1 MQHETKGKAMTT
13 SPVKSIPEGYRW
25 VIVAAGAFMGCVAIG
40 SIFSLPVFLQPMS
53 AATGWSR
60 TTISLAMTFNFVTMG
75 IASFGWGMMMDRFGP
90 RIVLLSGSSIL
101 GLGLVLA
108 SRASTV
114 EEFQFFYGVL
124 VGAGGGAIFAPLMAT
139 VTGWFD
145 RHRSLAVSL
154 VSAGMGV
161 APMTVAPIAAV
172 LVSTYDWRFAQLLI
186 GLAVWVLLLPAAFL
200 VRRAPVLVGGDAA
213 LRAAEPQMTVRA
225 ALTSPQF
232 AVLALTYFLCCAT
245 HSGPLFHT
253 VGYAISCGLSVTA
266 AVSIYSVEGLSGL
279 VGRIAFGLLGDRF
292 GAKRTFVSGLL
303 VQAAAVGCYF
313 FARAQSEFYSVA
325 AVFGFAYAGVMPLYA
340 VLVRENFPLPIIGT
354 VVGAASMA
362 SSLGMALGPLAGGM
376 IFDKYGTYGW
386 LYIGSVLLGLGAAV
400 IMLTF
405 KPAPPPRGT
414 LTYSE
419 PGHLAAE

>member
-1 MQHETKGKAMTT
+1 MTA
-13 SPVKSIPEGYRW
+13 SSMKSTPEGYRW
-25 VIVAAGAFMGCVAIG
+25 VIVAAGAFMSCVAIG

-53 AATGWSR
+53 VATGWSR
-60 TTISLAMTFNFVTMG
+60 TSISLAMTLDFVTMG
-75 IASFGWGMMMDRFGP
+75 IASFGWGMLMDRVGP
-90 RIVLLSGSSIL
+90 RIVLLAGSSIL

-114 EEFQFFYGVL
+114 EEFQLLYGVL

-186 GLAVWVLLLPAAFL
+186 GLSVWVLLLPAVFL
-200 VRRAPVLVGGDAA
+200 VRRAPVPVGSAA
-213 LRAAEPQMTVRA
+213 ARRAAEPQMTVRA

-232 AVLALTYFLCCAT
+232 GVLALAYFLCCAT

-253 VGYAISCGLSVTA
+253 VSYAISCGLSVTV

-279 VGRIAFGLLGDRF
+279 AGRLAFGLLGDRF
-292 GAKRTFVSGLL
+292 GAKRTFVSGLAL
-303 VQAAAVGCYF
+303 QAAAVGCYY
-313 FARAQSEFYSVA
+313 FAREQFAFYSVA
-325 AVFGFAYAGVMPLYA
+325 VVFGFAYAGVMPLYA
-340 VLVRENFPLPIIGT
+340 VLIRENFPLPIIGT

-376 IFDKYGTYGW
+376 IFDRYGTYGW
-386 LYIGSVLLGLGAAV
+386 LYVGSVLLGLGAV
-400 IMLTF
+400 VVMLTF
-405 KPAPPPRGT
+405 RPVPLRETSRGSA
-414 LTYSE
+414 L
-419 PGHLAAE
+419 GHLVAE

>member
-1 MQHETKGKAMTT
+1 MSGSQ
-13 SPVKSIPEGYRW
+13 VKSTPEGYRW

-60 TTISLAMTFNFVTMG
+60 TAISLAMTLDFVAMG
-75 IASFGWGMMMDRFGP
+75 IASFGWGMLMDRFGP
-90 RIVLLSGSSIL
+90 RIVLLAGSSIL

-114 EEFQFFYGVL
+114 EQFQFLYGVL
-124 VGAGGGAIFAPLMAT
+124 VGVGGGAIFAPLMAT

-161 APMTVAPIAAV
+161 APMTVAPIAAI
-172 LVSTYDWRFAQLLI
+172 LVSKYDWRFAQLLI

-200 VRRAPVLVGGDAA
+200 VRRAPGLVGDNTAR
-213 LRAAEPQMTVRA
+213 RAAEPRMTVRA

-232 AVLALTYFLCCAT
+232 AVLALTFFLCCAT

-253 VGYAISCGLSVTA
+253 VSYAISCGLSVTA
-266 AVSIYSVEGLSGL
+266 AVSIYSVEGLAGL
-279 VGRIAFGLLGDRF
+279 AGRIGFGLLGDRF

-303 VQAAAVGCYF
+303 LQAVAVGCYMF
-313 FARAQSEFYSVA
+313 VRQQFEFYSVA
-325 AVFGFAYAGVMPLYA
+325 VVFGFAYAGIMPLYA
-340 VLVRENFPLPIIGT
+340 VLVRENFPLPIIGS

-362 SSLGMALGPLAGGM
+362 SSLGMALGPLAGGV
-376 IFDKYGTYGW
+376 IFDTYGTYRW
-386 LYIGSVLLGLGAAV
+386 LYVGSVLLGLGAAV

-405 KPAPPPRGT
+405 RPARPPREGST
-414 LTYSE
+414 LD
-419 PGHLAAE
+419 PVAAE